1 MRVHRCYVPVL
12 GREAAEVALD
22 EVEAHHV
29 RDVLRASAGD
39 PVVAFDGAGLARA
52 GHLARVDR
60 HGVVIAMTAEVPDV
74 APEPP
79 CRVRVVQVLLKGDAM
94 DDVVRDVTM
103 LGASALRAVTSR
115 HAVVPAR
122 AVGERS
128 LERWRRVAV
137 AAVKQCG
144 RAVVPAIE
152 APGEVSEEWA
162 RRDDADAVRLVL
174 VEPRLGVGDV
184 DVAGGV
190 ALREIASAVRGRTL
204 TLAVGP
210 EGGWSEDE
218 VAEARRAGWR
228 AWSLGSR
235 VLRAERAA
243 FAALAVLLYA
253 IEGGVGPPA
262 SGVRVTD

>member
-152 APGEVSEEWA
+152 ATGEVWRNGRPDE
-162 RRDDADAVRLVL
+162 ADAAADL
-174 VEPRLGVGDV
+174 VEPRLGWRRDA
-184 DVAGGV
+184 AGGV
-190 ALREIASAVRGRTL
+190 ALREIASAVR
-204 TLAVGP
+204 A
-210 EGGWSEDE
+210 
-218 VAEARRAGWR
+218 AAR
-228 AWSLGSR
+228 
-235 VLRAERAA
+235 
-243 FAALAVLLYA
+243 
-253 IEGGVGPPA
+253 
-262 SGVRVTD
+262 